1 MHRNYQLSKSLIYS
15 FFLLIFQWSYSQ
27 AENQKEKLSEK
38 YKNSKDSNE
47 SALILIQL
55 SESSDLSEKKESEK
69 IALHA
74 LDLSK
79 KYGSKKTITL
89 ALMRLTNVYF
99 DNGKYEES
107 YYIAE
112 ELLKTIKEIND
123 PKISSE
129 AYRIIGRRYHFR
141 GDYALALE
149 AYLKGLNYFEKIND
163 SIQTGEMY
171 NIIGGVYLNQSD
183 LKKAF
188 YYYNKSLQIQL
199 NKNNKLRIGR
209 GYLNIANVYIAKK
222 EFKQAKTALDY
233 SLFNYNCVNS
243 FEGKSLVY
251 ATVSEIFIEKQLPD
265 SAIHYLLIAH
275 NYLKLVNK
283 YYPLTQIDLNIARLY
298 LSENENIKALTY
310 LNEGIEIGLKTKQ
323 NHNLTSLFL
332 LKSELL
338 ENQENYKESFL
349 NYKLYKQFSDSVL
362 NESSIKKQAEDALKY
377 EYSKKEFQQN
387 LEKQKKD
394 LLQKEKDKKNK
405 IIFIFSIAFILSVFI
420 LLYYRYNLKQK
431 ANKKLAIAYSK
442 LEQKNTVIQEK
453 TLALEES
460 LSERELLL
468 KEIHHRVKNNLQI
481 ISGLLE
487 LQKEELTEEGSKA
500 AFDEGQSRVK
510 SISLI
515 HQNLYQNDDLGS
527 IQFKSFVKELS
538 SQVQDVFEQLDRKVL
553 VNIEMPDKI
562 FDIDTAVPLGL
573 IINELLTNSY
583 KYATEKNKISQ
594 ISITLEDKGNGDF
607 ILIFSDNGK
616 GIKEGVNFE
625 NATTLG
631 LRLIK
636 GLASQLGGKGSYSN
650 INKSTFTI
658 TFKDTIARLNG

>member
-636 GLASQLGGKGSYSN
+636 GLASQLGGKASYSN